1 MMQKKNDNVI
11 SVREVDYDEK
21 KNFSVLLITVV
32 ITCCAMSCKAKDPE
46 EKGATV
52 VTGISAGYFD
62 SDGIL
67 KPMDAGELI
76 GKLSRLTEGMAIEE
90 VVGVFG
96 KEPFTVIETGEDV
109 YQYYCGDIT
118 ITLWGK
124 ELYIV
129 EVEYDESWI
138 RLELHPE
145 PLFRENDTE

>member
-1 MMQKKNDNVI
+1 MTRRKI
-11 SVREVDYDEK
+11 
-21 KNFSVLLITVV
+21 FSVLLITFV
-32 ITCCAMSCKAKDPE
+32 ITCCAMSCKAKEPE

-52 VTGISAGYFD
+52 ATGISAGYFD

-76 GKLSRLTEGMAIEE
+76 AKLSWLEAGMAIED
-90 VVGVFG
+90 VVDVFG

-109 YQYYCGDIT
+109 YQYYSGDIT

-129 EVEYDESWI
+129 KVEYDESWI

-145 PLFRENDTE
+145 PLLSENDTE